1 MFTRSAVFE
10 GRIHPGKEDAF
21 FSLVETELVP
31 IWKRMPNAQAVRV
44 MRTVQPDADAPS
56 IVMVQEV
63 DYPSREAIAE
73 ALASPVR
80 AEGRAVT
87 DKLSEFFDG
96 RFYHFVYERLAV
108 G

>member
-10 GRIHPGKEDAF
+10 GRIRPGQEKAF
-21 FSLVETELVP
+21 FALVENELLP

-44 MRTVQPDADAPS
+44 MRTVEPDSDTPS

-80 AEGRAVT
+80 AEGRAAT
-87 DKLSEFFDG
+87 ERLAEFFDG
-96 RFYHFVYERLAV
+96 RFYHFVYERLEPR
-108 G
+108 

>member
-10 GRIHPGKEDAF
+10 GTIRPGQEDAF
-21 FSLVETELVP
+21 FAIVENELLP

-44 MRTVQPDADAPS
+44 MRTVEPDAGAPS

-80 AEGRAVT
+80 SEGRAAT
-87 DKLSEFFDG
+87 DRLAEFFDG
-96 RFYHFVYERLAV
+96 RFYHFVYERMAPR
-108 G
+108 